1 MKVVVLMVNDAI
13 LGVYSSKELAEEERD
28 RWDKANTIQ
37 GARVFHTHEV
47 KVDTFPHM
55 Q

>member
-28 RWDKANTIQ
+28 CWDKANPIQ
-37 GARVFHTHEV
+37 GCASFSHS
-47 KVDTFPHM
+47 
-55 Q
+55 